1 MTRQSVR
8 SLRKS
13 VTLALSTGLF
23 FIGLSSWAGSAPT
36 ITLQQSVH
44 LLSSDGSDVTVG
56 AGTYE
61 VDTWVG
67 SRLRLNAKGSAP
79 LFLDARATTHG
90 EEIEAPLAV
99 TVPGDDPD
107 LLHVVLLLPNGQAL
121 DAAGS
126 ISGARPR
133 GAEYLLASSAQIQFA
148 VTQKTPPAP
157 PPVTSGVEK
166 GRVLQGLVP
175 PQLGDLQLYTQQQP
189 PTFTV
194 ISYGGKCLDFG
205 APPQISGAPVF
216 IYTCNGTIAQHVV
229 VQEIN
234 ARHEVI
240 LRAGTKVIGVKLSA
254 PPAVLSRAVDPI
266 VRDHRGEPPLSSPPP
281 SPSLVLQNTEAILQG
296 QRSNAQLAAS
306 PFVMMTP
313 VAEPSMAGNL
323 LLELQD
329 DVSRQGGRMEVTAI
343 SSSAS
348 GQIFVL
354 DGDSIILAADRTRV
368 VKVLNNRGTNRT
380 PLVLGSRNLADNE
393 FWTVV
398 ATDKSNRKPTSG
410 FVRVPQEMS
419 FGRALEQAHWG
430 TVIEIAPGT
439 SIELRDYPNPYNPA
453 LDYAHVH
460 IGGGITIRGDRRG
473 TLLGP
478 ELSMRN
484 VTKGAMIAIEGPDV
498 RITGLRLRG
507 PSRDTDIDQTP
518 VWGIGTEQ
526 DHLQARMIIDHN
538 DISDWPGAAVTVS
551 GAAEPGVCTDMGD
564 PRGSRPNNLRVARN
578 FIHHNQKQ
586 EAGYGVRAEKN
597 SFPLIEGNTFVSNR
611 HAIKASGWGCTS
623 YLAWNN
629 LVLWAAPTQTKAVV
643 ARWTAH
649 DFDVHGT
656 GGNGFGG
663 RAGQYFEIAGNTF
676 LGTQYKHE
684 NFDLRGE
691 PTYRVEFHHNVSLR
705 SREDSVVCSDCA
717 AKNKF
722 LVYDDN
728 KFNANPNPTTRL
740 GVGDFDGDGTD
751 DVFFATGAAWYY
763 APAGNA
769 EWRFLNAQPDG
780 IGALLFGD
788 FDGDRRTDVFTQR
801 GRDWLVSWGG
811 ASPWEKINES
821 NPALSEFR
829 VGDFIGDKRADIFY
843 ADGQRWWVSDG
854 GVGPFVNT
862 QDSGKRA
869 ADLGFG
875 DFNGDGKTDV
885 VGVESGKWKVSLSAT
900 GPWDGFPLRAALTK
914 TMAGLIIADFNGNG
928 RADVATAYGNS
939 VSYDGRGNWT
949 GLPSRPGMF
958 AAVGRFDAN
967 PGVDILFYSA
977 NGNYLGIQSSGIG
990 AAVRHS
996 RQDMR

>member
-1 MTRQSVR
+1 MNRQSVR
-8 SLRKS
+8 SSRKR
-13 VTLALSTGLF
+13 VILALSTGLL
-23 FIGLSSWAGSAPT
+23 FIGLSSWAGSAPI

-44 LLSSDGSDVTVG
+44 FLSSDGSDVTVD

-61 VDTWVG
+61 VDTLVG
-67 SRLRLNAKGSAP
+67 SRLRLNAKGGTP
-79 LFLDARATTHG
+79 LFLDARATTHS
-90 EEIEAPLAV
+90 EMIEAPLAV
-99 TVPGDDPD
+99 TVSGDDPD
-107 LLHVVLLLPNGQAL
+107 VVHVVLVLPNGQAL

-133 GAEYLLASSAQIQFA
+133 GTEYPLASSAQIQFV
-148 VTQKTPPAP
+148 VTQKTPPTQ
-157 PPVTSGVEK
+157 PPVPYGVEK
-166 GRVLQGLVP
+166 GRVLQGLVS
-175 PQLGDLQLYTQQQP
+175 PQLGDLQLYTQPQP

-205 APPQISGAPVF
+205 APPQIAGAPVF

-266 VRDHRGEPPLSSPPP
+266 VRDHRGAPPLSSPPP
-281 SPSLVLQNTEAILQG
+281 PPSLVLPNTGAILQG
-296 QRSNAQLAAS
+296 QRSNAQLAAP

-329 DVSRQGGRMEVTAI
+329 DVSRQGGRMEVTAL
-343 SSSAS
+343 SGSAS

-410 FVRVPQEMS
+410 FVRVPQEMN

-430 TVIEIAPGT
+430 TVIEIASGT

-460 IGGGITIRGDRRG
+460 IGDGITIRGDRRG

-526 DHLQARMIIDHN
+526 DHLQARVIIDHN
-538 DISDWPGAAVTVS
+538 DISDWPGAAMTVS
-551 GAAEPGVCTDMGD
+551 GAAEPGICTDMGD

-586 EAGYGVRAEKN
+586 EAGYGVRAEMN

-629 LVLWAAPTQTKAVV
+629 LVLWAAPTQTKVLV

-691 PTYRVEFHHNVSLR
+691 PNYRVEFHHNVSLR
-705 SREDSVVCSDCA
+705 SREDAVVCSDCG

-722 LVYDDN
+722 FVYDN
-728 KFNANPNPTTRL
+728 NQFNTNPNPTTRL

-751 DVFFATGAAWYY
+751 DVFLATGSAWYY

-769 EWRFLNAQPDG
+769 EWRFLNAQTDG
-780 IGALLFGD
+780 IGTLLFGD
-788 FDGDRRTDVFTQR
+788 FDGDGRTDVFTQH
-801 GRDWLVSWGG
+801 GREWLVSWGG
-811 ASPWEKINES
+811 ASLWEKINES

-843 ADGQRWWVSDG
+843 ADGQRWWISDG

-862 QDSGKRA
+862 QDSSKRT

-885 VGVESGKWKVSLSAT
+885 VGVESGKWKVSLNAT
-900 GPWDGFPLRAALTK
+900 GPWDGFPLRSALTK

-928 RADVATAYGNS
+928 RADVATAYGKS
-939 VSYDGRGNWT
+939 ISYDGRRDWT
-949 GLPSRPGMF
+949 DLPSRPGMF

-977 NGNYLGIQSSGIG
+977 NGNYLGIQSSGVG